1 MINQSPNNP
10 PAPAHLR
17 PATQRWWDTIVSE
30 FDLDET
36 LLPTLQLAAETWDRY
51 SEAREAL
58 ATHGT
63 VYTDRFGQP
72 KKRPEVDVEKEA
84 RIGYL
89 RAMRELGLDVDGPA
103 EESPRPPE
111 LRGRAN
117 LRSED

>member
-1 MINQSPNNP
+1 MTNEPADP
-10 PAPAHLR
+10 PAPAHLQ
-17 PATQRWWDTIVSE
+17 PATQAWWDSIHE
-30 FDLDET
+30 HFDLDEV
-36 LLPTLQLAAETWDRY
+36 LLPTLQLACETWDRY

-58 ATHGT
+58 AKSGT

-89 RAMRELGLDVDGPA
+89 RAMRELGLDIDGPS
-103 EESPRPPE
+103 EEAPRPPE

-117 LRSED
+117 RRTED